1 MAFNHICEYKKV
13 GFVNNRPSKELVR
26 ELMYLTMPEVEGR
39 NEDSRMWNYM
49 VICNKSLGFRV

>member
-26 ELMYLTMPEVEGR
+26 ELMYLTMPEVEG
-39 NEDSRMWNYM
+39 ETKTLECME
-49 VICNKSLGFRV
+49 LHGHL